1 MNNFMCHV
9 STLPGIHAPSELDLA
24 RLIVM
29 LSAIDGCP
37 A

>member
-1 MNNFMCHV
+1 MNNFMRHV

-24 RLIVM
+24 RIVVM
-29 LSAIDGCP
+29 LSAIDGCL